1 MNPIFHSRPFGISPE
16 ELADLLEKHP
26 GFLGKN
32 WKLLGKGGPLGEVEA
47 DLLLASPE
55 GDLVLC
61 LVGREVDGALLSKG
75 LSLLGAA
82 RDVLAFF
89 RNFRIQ
95 GWPRLERAR
104 LLLLGGVVEKQV
116 LSAAG
121 GDVSV
126 LLVSQVEGQ
135 PGPPLVV
142 YAPPV
147 KDGAPKAEER
157 TGEIREEEKEGGKGL
172 PPGEDPPLEDE
183 EVARLIS

>member
-1 MNPIFHSRPFGISPE
+1 MNPIFYSRPFGISPE
-16 ELADLLEKHP
+16 KLADLLGKNP
-26 GFLGKN
+26 DFLGKG

-47 DLLLASPE
+47 DLLFASPE

-82 RDVLAFF
+82 REVLAFL

-121 GDVSV
+121 GEISV

-142 YAPPV
+142 SDPPV
-147 KDGAPKAEER
+147 KDRGSQAEER
-157 TGEIREEEKEGGKGL
+157 SGESRAGTDEGGEGSS
-172 PPGEDPPLEDE
+172 PGEEPPLEDE

>member
-1 MNPIFHSRPFGISPE
+1 MNPIFHSRPFGLSPA
-16 ELADLLEKHP
+16 ELAELLGKNP
-26 GFLGKN
+26 GFLGKG
-32 WKLLGKGGPLGEVEA
+32 WKLLGRGGPLGEVEA

-82 RDVLAFF
+82 REGLAFL

-104 LLLLGGVVEKQV
+104 LLLVGGVVEKQV

-121 GDVSV
+121 GEISV

-142 YAPPV
+142 YDPPV
-147 KDGAPKAEER
+147 KDQGAKGEETSGESRLKPREAEEGAP
-157 TGEIREEEKEGGKGL
+157 
-172 PPGEDPPLEDE
+172 PGDEPPLEDE

>member
-1 MNPIFHSRPFGISPE
+1 MNPIFHARPFDLSPG
-16 ELADLLEKHP
+16 ELADLLGKNP
-26 GFLGKN
+26 GFLGKG

-47 DLLLASPE
+47 DLLMASPE

-61 LVGREVDGALLSKG
+61 LVGREVDAALLSKG

-82 RDVLAFF
+82 REVLAFLK
-89 RNFRIQ
+89 NFRIQ

-104 LLLLGGVVEKQV
+104 LLLLGGVVDRQV

-121 GDVSV
+121 GVVSI
-126 LLVSQVEGQ
+126 LLVSRVEGQ

-142 YAPPV
+142 SDPPV
-147 KDGAPKAEER
+147 KGEGPKEEER
-157 TGEIREEEKEGGKGL
+157 GGKPGAGEEEGEEAL
-172 PPGEDPPLEDE
+172 PPGEPPLEDE